1 MLEACAG
8 YRYVRN
14 KCLVAFVELW
24 MAPSPP
30 EFNVEL
36 SWLTVS
42 GFEVRK
48 KRLVYVKAVV
58 FSKQRLNIEIGDAGG
73 STTQV

>member
-1 MLEACAG
+1 
-8 YRYVRN
+8 
-14 KCLVAFVELW
+14 
-24 MAPSPP
+24 MAPPP
-30 EFNVEL
+30 PDFNVEF